1 MKRTEMDHRDG
12 YKYAADGPRSGE
24 DVNEGGQGAKKIPA
38 AAKVIRAA
46 AAIVFFG
53 VPLVTGT
60 AALLGYGAFKAYKRI
75 IGRQ

>member
-1 MKRTEMDHRDG
+1 MGYRDDC
-12 YKYAADGPRSGE
+12 KYSDDCRRSGE
-24 DVNEGGQGAKKIPA
+24 DVNEGGKGAKKIPA

-46 AAIVFFG
+46 TAIVFFG

-60 AALLGYGAFKAYKRI
+60 AALLGYGVFKAYKRI